1 MDEDFLKEIL
11 DLLNDKEKA
20 LLPPTCNANFL
31 DALAV
36 LLRMKG
42 WPPKDIIETLNKI
55 DKDRYR
61 HFR

>member
-1 MDEDFLKEIL
+1 MDEDLKKIL
-11 DLLNDKEKA
+11 DSLTDKEKA
-20 LLPPTCNANFL
+20 LLLPSCNAYFL
-31 DALAV
+31 EALAV